1 MAATGDLFDVRL
13 RDLTW
18 AGWLL
23 AVVSIALGVLVA
35 VPVGRWALE
44 DIGNAFLRQ
53 HKGWLVPL
61 LALPG
66 LAVTVLAF
74 VAGRRVLA
82 LLGVRAHRTPR

>member
-1 MAATGDLFDVRL
+1 MAGTDGLLDVRL

-23 AVVSIALGVLVA
+23 ALVSIALGVLVA

-53 HKGWLVPL
+53 HRSWLVPL

-66 LAVTVLAF
+66 FAVSVLAF
-74 VAGRRVLA
+74 LAGRRVLSHV
-82 LLGVRAHRTPR
+82 GVRTHRLAR